1 MHSHE
6 IFAKR
11 KQTSGYP
18 GRAIAQE
25 AAEGKYDLVLMGSRG
40 HGTVLNMVLGS
51 ETNYVL
57 THCKVPL
64 LIVH

>member
-1 MHSHE
+1 
-6 IFAKR
+6 
-11 KQTSGYP
+11 
-18 GRAIAQE
+18 
-25 AAEGKYDLVLMGSRG
+25 
-40 HGTVLNMVLGS
+40 VLNMVLGS

>member
-1 MHSHE
+1 
-6 IFAKR
+6 
-11 KQTSGYP
+11 
-18 GRAIAQE
+18 
-25 AAEGKYDLVLMGSRG
+25 VLMGSRG
-40 HGTVLNMVLGS
+40 HDTVLNMVLGS

>member
-1 MHSHE
+1 
-6 IFAKR
+6 
-11 KQTSGYP
+11 
-18 GRAIAQE
+18 
-25 AAEGKYDLVLMGSRG
+25 
-40 HGTVLNMVLGS
+40 MVLGS